1 MLLYIS
7 RPFPSE
13 HTMYRTP
20 KFDSLVPKTI
30 NHDTALR
37 DFNYNYL
44 CMITERTEIVFVGKS
59 LHITVLITR
68 QPEKEQFLSL
78 C

>member
-1 MLLYIS
+1 MLLYIP

-13 HTMYRTP
+13 HAMYRSP
-20 KFDSLVPKTI
+20 KFDNWAPRTI
-30 NHDTALR
+30 KHDIALQ

-44 CMITERTEIVFVGKS
+44 CMITDGTEIVFVGKS

-68 QPEKEQFLSL
+68 QPEKEHFLSL
-78 C
+78 R

>member
-1 MLLYIS
+1 MHRS
-7 RPFPSE
+7 P
-13 HTMYRTP
+13 T
-20 KFDSLVPKTI
+20 FDSWAPKTI
-30 NHDTALR
+30 NHDIALQ

-44 CMITERTEIVFVGKS
+44 CMITDRAEIVFVGKS
-59 LHITVLITR
+59 LHITVLITK

>member
-1 MLLYIS
+1 MLLYIP

-13 HTMYRTP
+13 HTMHRSPT
-20 KFDSLVPKTI
+20 FDSWAPKTI
-30 NHDTALR
+30 NHDIALQ

-44 CMITERTEIVFVGKS
+44 CMITDRAEIVFVGKS
-59 LHITVLITR
+59 LHITVLITK